1 LVIALHSQIQACP
14 NFSLQVL
21 RARRIAL
28 RLLMTDRSREERV
41 SSVIIS
47 DNSTGVKRVG

>member
-28 RLLMTDRSREERV
+28 RLLMTDRSWEEWV
-41 SSVIIS
+41 FSVIIS
-47 DNSTGVKRVG
+47 DNSTGVLKVG